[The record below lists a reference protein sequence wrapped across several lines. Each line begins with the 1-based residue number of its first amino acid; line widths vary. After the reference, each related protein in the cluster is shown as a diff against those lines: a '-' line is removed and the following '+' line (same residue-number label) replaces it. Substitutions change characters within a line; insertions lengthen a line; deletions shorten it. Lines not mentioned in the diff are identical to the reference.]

1 MVEHFPEEE
10 GVPGSS
16 PGPSTRMGTTVI
28 RSLSFKKIL
37 TFLSEN
43 ERKLGA
49 LLFAL
54 GFLTDLLTFGLL
66 PAETINWFF
75 IAYLTL
81 AGVTTLGTHGISTFT
96 ARDVWWKKTIAVVF
110 PLGAQYAFGGL
121 FSGFVVFYARSSVFA
136 VSWPFLLLLLLV
148 YAGNEYYRKER
159 EHVVFQTVLF
169 FTALYAYAIFALPLY
184 VHTIG
189 PWTFLGST
197 LSAIIVFCI
206 FSYALFLIHKKRLL
220 ENLRVIGASVSAIV
234 LVVCLSYFSGLI
246 PPLPLALTEAGVYH
260 SLEHVADGYRVQSE
274 FAPPWWHI
282 GTQEVHT
289 TSNSSLTVFS
299 AVHAPIAFSNT
310 VLHRWEHYDEKKNT
324 WVTQSKIEFSM
335 SGGRAGGYR
344 GYSTKGTLED
354 GEWRVSVETTSGQT
368 IGRIRFNVKIQ
379 DVLPPLQVQTR

>member
-1 MVEHFPEEE
+1 ML
-10 GVPGSS
+10 G
-16 PGPSTRMGTTVI
+16 
-28 RSLSFKKIL
+28 
-37 TFLSEN
+37 FLSAN

-49 LLFAL
+49 GLFAL

-66 PAETINWFF
+66 PVETINWFF

-96 ARDVWWKKTIAVVF
+96 VRDAWWKKTIAVVF

-136 VSWPFLLLLLLV
+136 VSWPFLLLLVLV

-169 FTALYAYAIFALPLY
+169 FTALYAYAIFALPLL

-189 PWTFLGST
+189 PWTFLGGT
-197 LSAIIVFCI
+197 LSAVVAFSL

-220 ENLRVIGASVSAIV
+220 DNARVIGSSVSAIV

-246 PPLPLALTEAGVYH
+246 PPLPLALTEADVYH
-260 SLEHVADGYRVQSE
+260 RLEHVSGGYRVQTE
-274 FAPPWWHI
+274 LPAPWWHI
-282 GTQEVHT
+282 GIKEVRT
-289 TSNSSLTVFS
+289 TATDSLTVFS
-299 AVHAPIAFSNT
+299 AVRAPIAFSNT
-310 VLHRWEHYDEKKNT
+310 IVHRWEHYDTQKHT
-324 WVTQSKIEFSM
+324 WVTQSKISFSM
-335 SGGRAGGYR
+335 SGGRADGYR
-344 GYSTKGTLED
+344 GYSTKGTLQS
-354 GEWRVSVETTSGQT
+354 GQWRVSVETSSGQT

-379 DVLPPLQVQTR
+379 DILPPLEIQVR